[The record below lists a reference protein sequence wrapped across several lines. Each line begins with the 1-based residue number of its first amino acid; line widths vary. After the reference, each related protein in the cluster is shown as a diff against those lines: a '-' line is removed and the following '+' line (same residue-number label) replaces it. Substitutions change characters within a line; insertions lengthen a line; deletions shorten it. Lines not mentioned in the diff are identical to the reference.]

1 MKETITLQLG
11 EFSNYVGS
19 HYWNYQL
26 LACLQQSQS
35 GEEGEEEGFEG
46 LSEIASRLFREQVR
60 EGVFQPRVLISDLR
74 LNVGRLIGDHDET
87 GDDSGGGG
95 GVDAVLEWGGSLSKM
110 TRSDV
115 PDRNPFQQ
123 FLQSCG
129 VESYDGES
137 VFMRRGGA
145 GASGGRAIPSAAAAA
160 ASVARRP
167 PESCIEYWT
176 DFSSVC
182 LDRDV
187 NLCLMPRWTTRDN
200 FDTFLSVHLP
210 EVVPREYTENFM
222 EKLRFLA
229 EECDSLSTIQVFA
242 DIHNGFGALACRLAQ
257 EIREYY
263 GRGVN
268 LPVWAF
274 AADDEGSEQGARAA
288 ARSDLGESLHR
299 LSVPYVYSQLC
310 EHASLVV
317 PIAPAAARSQRGLPF
332 LTLDRGS
339 QYHSSAV
346 VASAIEAATGFQN
359 DLSASMSADEWFF
372 RTTSSGRFPVCELET
387 TLPFPLAPSDSLED
401 FARLFGPTGVS
412 GEMLEKMSA
421 RDDRNREK
429 GGGGG
434 DVSKAPRS
442 IALNPF
448 LHSLSS
454 TVEGPFAVS
463 SAVADKKF
471 AQSGGADPEHQ
482 YRREHQRPFT
492 NMVSIRG
499 PCPEKLP
506 ALLFSKCDSPSY
518 LVTACIRQ
526 QSALA
531 VPSTFPHFFR
541 GVDWSGWAREKES
554 AMGTYASLGTF
565 SVAMQQQQLQQLSGL
580 RGAPCSNITVLSAVG
595 CDARVGV
602 HLERTASA
610 WARSVGHGRIRAQIE
625 KVGGDKTELAEVGE
639 KILVLSR
646 AYDQNNEL

>member
-35 GEEGEEEGFEG
+35 GEGEEGEEGFQG
-46 LSEIASRLFREQVR
+46 SSEVASRLFREQAR
-60 EGVFQPRVLISDLR
+60 DGVFQPRILISDLR
-74 LNVGRLIGDHDET
+74 LNVGRLIGDLDDT
-87 GDDSGGGG
+87 GDESGGD
-95 GVDAVLEWGGSLSKM
+95 DAVLEWGGGLSKM
-110 TRSDV
+110 TRCDV

-137 VFMRRGGA
+137 VFMRRGGGA
-145 GASGGRAIPSAAAAA
+145 GASGGRAILSSTAAAPP
-160 ASVARRP
+160 VARRP

-176 DFSSVC
+176 DFSSVS

-222 EKLRFLA
+222 DKLRFLA

-257 EIREYY
+257 EIREDY

-274 AADDEGSEQGARAA
+274 AADDEASEQGARA

-317 PIAPAAARSQRGLPF
+317 PIAPSAARSQRGLPF

-359 DLSASMSADEWFF
+359 ELGASMSADEWFF
-372 RTTSSGRFPVCELET
+372 KTTSSGRFPVCELET
-387 TLPFPLAPSDSLED
+387 TLPFPFAPSDSLED

-421 RDDRNREK
+421 RDDRDRER
-429 GGGGG
+429 GGGGAE
-434 DVSKAPRS
+434 SKEAPRRS
-442 IALNPF
+442 FALNPF

-454 TVEGPFAVS
+454 TTEGPFAVS
-463 SAVADKKF
+463 SAVADKRF
-471 AQSGGADPEHQ
+471 AQSGGADPEYQ

-554 AMGTYASLGTF
+554 AMGAYASQGTF
-565 SVAMQQQQLQQLSGL
+565 STAMQQQQLQQLGGL
-580 RGAPCSNITVLSAVG
+580 RGAPCTNITVLSAVG

-602 HLERTASA
+602 HLEHAASA
-610 WARSVGHGRIRAQIE
+610 WARSVGKGRIRAQIE
-625 KVGGDKTELAEVGE
+625 KVGGDKTELAEIGE

-646 AYDQNNEL
+646 AYDQHNEL